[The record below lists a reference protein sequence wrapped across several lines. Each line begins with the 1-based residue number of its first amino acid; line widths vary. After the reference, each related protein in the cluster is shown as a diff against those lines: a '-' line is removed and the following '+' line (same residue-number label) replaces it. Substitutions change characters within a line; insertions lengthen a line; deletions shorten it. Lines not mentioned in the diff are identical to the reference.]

1 MNDSLYSRVLM
12 SPCFRALLKN
22 EYGVL
27 FLGDLSAIGIHDS
40 TMLWVENML
49 TVSQLSK
56 VTHTTPDAIRH
67 YVRIG
72 LLKPTRCRDNGYKQ
86 FSEDDIKKTEFIR
99 RAKGLGFT
107 LRDIQTIFDH
117 SDDGRS
123 PCPAVRNLIQKR
135 IDENRDRLTDL
146 NNLQQRMDDA
156 LEKWK
161 SMPDGEPDGE
171 SICHL
176 IESVI

>member
-1 MNDSLYSRVLM
+1 
-12 SPCFRALLKN
+12 
-22 EYGVL
+22 
-27 FLGDLSAIGIHDS
+27 
-40 TMLWVENML
+40 ML

-56 VTHTTPDAIRH
+56 VTNTTPDAIRH

-72 LLKPTRCRDNGYKQ
+72 LLKPARCPDNGYKQ
-86 FSEDDIKKTEFIR
+86 FSDGDVKKAEFIR

-123 PCPAVRNLIQKR
+123 PCPAVRDLIQKR
-135 IDENRDRLTDL
+135 IDQNRCRLADL

-156 LEKWK
+156 LGKWK

-171 SICHL
+171 AICHL
-176 IESVI
+176 IESIDRLKLEDLFKGV